1 MPGKAKV
8 LSSKEIQTVLKVLKN
23 DRDQAL
29 FATGLYTGL
38 RISEIIAIGQNDVFT
53 TSGGIRNIL
62 KITRLKKKNTVYSN
76 IPIHPK
82 LREQLASYKK
92 TLDKMPEPSPWLFP
106 SSDNPDN
113 HIGRIRAHNIL
124 TEAFQNVGIE
134 EASTHSMR
142 RTCLT
147 NMSRAGIP
155 LRTIQEISGHSNLGQ
170 LQEYLAVDP
179 ADSHRAIMSLK
190 Y

>member
-8 LSSKEIQTVLKVLKN
+8 LSSKEIQTILKVLKTER
-23 DRDQAL
+23 DRAL

-38 RISEIIAIGQNDVFT
+38 RISEIIAIGQNDVYT
-53 TSGGIRNIL
+53 TSGGVRNVL
-62 KITRLKKKNTVYSN
+62 KVTRLKKKNTVYSN

-82 LREQLASYKK
+82 LREMLSDYRMSLIKAKI
-92 TLDKMPEPSPWLFP
+92 ESPWLFP
-106 SSDNPDN
+106 STRDPMD
-113 HIGRIRAHNIL
+113 HVGRIRAHNIL
-124 TEAFQNVGIE
+124 TEAFQALGIDDG
-134 EASTHSMR
+134 STHSMR

-155 LRTIQEISGHSNLGQ
+155 LRTIQEISGHANLGQ

-179 ADSHRAIMSLK
+179 ADSHKAIMSLK